1 MSTFASSSKFRGI
14 QSTRDQHWHTS
25 AVRPLMTSTSQSTTW
40 FKSKAPLQTPQIS
53 DAAYEKTRVLYQNGR
68 SSTLSLRMKEKTI
81 VYSSEIDIVPSLI
94 ISSTPTTFL
103 KHSASRTT
111 YVRDI
116 ATIISPDR
124 KAKSYASY
132 KSIEISS
139 AHQSNQGTAD
149 AVQKLPSSAIDAG
162 RAEMIATVV
171 SSRIQKSSTPV
182 TNDRHVTT
190 RLKLDSGRIAT
201 LNRHD
206 QTSVNATH
214 SATMKS
220 SLTRS
225 SQNDSIDRA
234 NIKNRERSRELWLY
248 VGIPVVVFSLVMTV
262 VAAKTCRS
270 GKER

>member
-1 MSTFASSSKFRGI
+1 
-14 QSTRDQHWHTS
+14 
-25 AVRPLMTSTSQSTTW
+25 MTSTSHSTAW
-40 FKSKAPLQTPQIS
+40 FKSKAISQTPQIS

-81 VYSSEIDIVPSLI
+81 VYSSEIDVVPSLI
-94 ISSTPTTFL
+94 ISSTPKTLL
-103 KHSASRTT
+103 KHIASGKKHI
-111 YVRDI
+111 RDI

-139 AHQSNQGTAD
+139 AHQSNQGTTD
-149 AVQKLPSSAIDAG
+149 AFQDLPSSAIDAG

-171 SSRIQKSSTPV
+171 SSRIQQSSTPV
-182 TNDRHVTT
+182 TNDIYVTT
-190 RLKLDSGRIAT
+190 HSKLDSGRKAT

-214 SATMKS
+214 SAKMKS
-220 SLTRS
+220 SLTRAS
-225 SQNDSIDRA
+225 RNDSIDRP
-234 NIKNRERSRELWLY
+234 NIKNRERNKKLWLY
-248 VGIPVVVFSLVMTV
+248 VGIPVVVFSLIMTI